1 MKRRSFL
8 KGMAVGAAAGV
19 AGMRAPVVLGQAKA
33 FAAEPIKLKWAHVYE
48 AGEEYHKWALWAAEQ
63 IKARTNGRYQIDVF
77 PASSL
82 AKEAELLPALA
93 LGSIDIVYIGSAFIG
108 STYGPIAIT
117 EAPFVFENFKHWLN
131 FSNSPYF
138 TELSEGYKKASK
150 GNVIT
155 ATTYYGAR
163 CVTSN
168 KPINTPA
175 DMKGLKIRVPGAPL
189 YLMFT
194 EAVGANATPIAF
206 AEVYL
211 ALQQKVVDA
220 QENPLPTIQ
229 AKKFYEVQKYINM
242 TQHITANIFTTFGA
256 PTWNK
261 ITPADQKVFIE
272 VTREAAEKCS
282 LAIAKAEED
291 LVSWFE
297 KQGNII
303 NRVDRKPFIEAV
315 APSLKSSPR
324 MTWTLEDYNKIMALK

>member
-1 MKRRSFL
+1 MKSLLCVLLMFL
-8 KGMAVGAAAGV
+8 SVGGALAADQPLK
-19 AGMRAPVVLGQAKA
+19 M
-33 FAAEPIKLKWAHVYE
+33 KWAHVYE
-48 AGEEYHKWALWAAEQ
+48 AGEPYHTWALWAAEQ

-82 AKEAELLPALA
+82 AKEAELLPSLN
-93 LGSIDIVYIGSAFIG
+93 LGSVDIVYIGSAFIG
-108 STYGPIAIT
+108 SVYGPIALT
-117 EAPFVFENFKHWLN
+117 EAPFVFDSFQHWQNFAK
-131 FSNSPYF
+131 SPF
-138 TELSEGYKKASK
+138 FGELCEGYRKASN
-150 GNVIT
+150 GNFIT

-229 AKKFYEVQKYINM
+229 AKKFHEVQKYINM
-242 TQHITANIFTTFGA
+242 TQHIVGNIYTTFSA
-256 PTWNK
+256 STWKK
-261 ITPADQKVFIE
+261 ILPADQKIFID

-282 LAIAKAEED
+282 LAIARAEED
-291 LVSWFE
+291 LVAWFE
-297 KQGNII
+297 KQGTII
-303 NRVDRKPFIEAV
+303 NRVDRTPFIQAV

-324 MTWTLEDYNKIMALK
+324 MTWTLEHYNKMMALK